1 MEKTLKYALIGC
13 GSIGVYHANAVK
25 ELKNGEIV
33 ALCDIHTE
41 KIEELKEKCGVEAPI
56 YTDYKEMLEKEEVDV
71 VVITTPDQNH
81 KEPTIYS
88 LEKGCHVMCEKPM
101 ALYPEECEA
110 MIKTA
115 DKCGK
120 LLMIGQVCR
129 CTPAF
134 VKAKEIVDNG
144 VIGDLFFVESE
155 YAHDYANERVKGV
168 DKWRATPE
176 RDPFIGGGCHAV
188 DLLRWIAGDPTET
201 MAYSNHK
208 MLPDWPTNDMTISI
222 MKFPN
227 DVMGKVYVSTGCK
240 RGYTMRT
247 VLYGSK
253 GTIIVDN
260 TSPTFTLFL
269 DNEEGYTFGGKLK
282 GIGEKGIQHLIPVS
296 INNHNVTEEHKQF
309 YDSIVNGTPLIATAR
324 EGAKTVAVC
333 RAAIESAETGAPVK
347 VDYSFCE

>member
-227 DVMGKVYVSTGCK
+227 NVMGKVYVSTGCK

>member
-1 MEKTLKYALIGC
+1 MSTKLRYGMIGC
-13 GSIGVYHANAVK
+13 GSIGSYHANGIK
-25 ELKNGEIV
+25 LLKDGELV
-33 ALCDIHTE
+33 ALCDIHPE
-41 KIEELKEKCGVEAPI
+41 KIEELKEKCSVEANC
-56 YTDYKEMLEKEEVDV
+56 YTDYKEMLEKEDLDV
-71 VVITTPDQNH
+71 VVITTPDQTH
-81 KEPTIYS
+81 KEPTIDA
-88 LEKGCHVMCEKPM
+88 LKKGCHVMCEKPM

-115 DKCGK
+115 DECGK
-120 LLMIGQVCR
+120 LLMIGQTCR
-129 CTPAF
+129 CAPAF

-144 VIGDLFFVESE
+144 IIGDLFFVESE
-155 YAHDYANERVKGV
+155 YAHDYSAERIKGV

-188 DLLRWIAGDPTET
+188 DLLRWIAGDPTEA

-247 VLYGSK
+247 VLYGTK
-253 GTIIVDN
+253 GTIVVDN
-260 TSPTFTLFL
+260 SSPTFTLFL

-309 YDSIVNGTPLIATAR
+309 YDSIINGTPLIATAR

>member
-1 MEKTLKYALIGC
+1 MSKNLRYALIGC
-13 GSIGVYHANAVK
+13 GSIGVFHANAVK

-33 ALCDIHTE
+33 ALCDAHME
-41 KIEELKEKCGVEAPI
+41 KCDELKEKCSIDAVC
-56 YTDYKEMLEKEEVDV
+56 YTDYMELLEKEDVDV
-71 VVITTPDQNH
+71 VVVTTPDQKH
-81 KEPTIYS
+81 KEPTIAA
-88 LEKGCHVMCEKPM
+88 LKKGCHVMCEKPM
-101 ALYPEECEA
+101 ALNMEECEA
-110 MIKTA
+110 MIEAA
-115 DKCGK
+115 DESGK

-134 VKAKEIVDNG
+134 VKAKEIVDKG
-144 VIGDLFFVESE
+144 IIGELFFVESE
-155 YAHDYANERVKGV
+155 YAHDYSEERVKGV

-176 RDPFIGGGCHAV
+176 RDPFLGGGCHAV
-188 DLLRWIAGDPTET
+188 DLLRWIAGDPVET

-208 MLPDWPTNDMTISI
+208 MLPDWPTNDMTIAI

-227 DVMGKVYVSTGCK
+227 DVMGKVYTSTGCK

-269 DNEEGYTFGGKLK
+269 DDEETFTFGGKITGLGGK
-282 GIGEKGIQHLIPVS
+282 SIQHLIPVK

-309 YDSIVNGTPLIATAR
+309 YESIVEGKPLVATAR
-324 EGAKTVAVC
+324 EGARTVAVC
-333 RAAIESAETGAPVK
+333 KAAIESAKTGNPVK
-347 VDYSFCE
+347 INYTV